1 MMHIHRFAALALA
14 LLVLLGLTAG
24 MAWAG
29 PPAQSPDNGKALWEQ
44 SLCQKCHG
52 AAGEGMWA
60 GPLAG
65 STKTAQEW
73 LAQVRSPR
81 QRMPH
86 FSPEQVP
93 DQMVID
99 IHAYLT
105 SLPKPQ
111 SFKPADAGL
120 PADAAAGQKL
130 LVEKK
135 CVACH
140 TTTGPVKI
148 FEARKEVPTAEA
160 VIKQLR
166 TPKQKMPMFAVEQVS
181 DAEAALIAEFLA
193 SEMSPAKLPETGS
206 SGSPALAIVL
216 LLSGS
221 GLVLG
226 GLVARRLRARS

>member
-1 MMHIHRFAALALA
+1 MMHIHKFAALALA

-44 SLCQKCHG
+44 NSCQKCHG

-81 QRMPH
+81 QRMPQ
-86 FSPEQVP
+86 FSPEQVS
-93 DQMVID
+93 DQAVTDM
-99 IHAYLT
+99 HAYLI

-111 SFKPADAGL
+111 SFKLADAGL
-120 PADAAAGQKL
+120 PADAPAGQKL

-140 TTTGPVKI
+140 TATGPVKA
-148 FEARKEVPTAEA
+148 FEARKETPTAEA

-166 TPKQKMPMFAVEQVS
+166 TPKQKMPMFTVQQVS
-181 DAEAALIAEFLA
+181 DAEAALVAEFLA

-206 SGSPALAIVL
+206 SDSPALAIVM
-216 LLSGS
+216 LLSGGGLLLA
-221 GLVLG
+221 GLV
-226 GLVARRLRARS
+226 VQRLRARS